1 MSADVRS
8 IAAVI
13 DWRADLTNYSDLLA
27 EATAGVDLEIRRAYD
42 WLEEQLARWR
52 RAIRECEDEVVRA
65 KAELAQR
72 KFETWDGRVPDC
84 TVQEKN
90 LRLAK
95 ARLEHAQEKVETT
108 RRWIGRLPK
117 MIDEVFT
124 GPSRR
129 LKSMLELNVPN
140 ALADLGRRIAAL
152 ETYATLRPDY
162 GPGPSAA
169 TGPPPPP
176 ASLPEGKG
184 EEERQ
189 PTPSP
194 SVPAE
199 LLAGQGTGGEP
210 DLRNTEASGGSEAA
224 SRAVTPLPSS
234 GPREAPLTGPG
245 RESRGVGLPTDTT
258 EGQS

>member
-8 IAAVI
+8 IAAVS
-13 DWRADLTNYSDLLA
+13 DWRADLTNYADSLS
-27 EATAGVDLEIRRAYD
+27 EATAGVDMEIRRAYE
-42 WLEEQLARWR
+42 WLEEQLALWR

-72 KFETWDGRVPDC
+72 KFETWDGRIPDC

-129 LKSMLELNVPN
+129 LKSMLELDVPN
-140 ALADLGRRIAAL
+140 ALAELGRRIVAL

-162 GPGPSAA
+162 APGPSAGA
-169 TGPPPPP
+169 ASPPP
-176 ASLPEGKG
+176 AAPATTKT
-184 EEERQ
+184 EEE
-189 PTPSP
+189 PTPDP
-194 SVPAE
+194 S
-199 LLAGQGTGGEP
+199 LKGGEQ
-210 DLRNTEASGGSEAA
+210 DIRNPNVSGESKEAL
-224 SRAVTPLPSS
+224 RAVTPIPS
-234 GPREAPLTGPG
+234 G
-245 RESRGVGLPTDTT
+245 RGVGEVGHPT
-258 EGQS
+258 EEQS